1 MASTIENLAKMTENL
16 SIEPVYN
23 TNWCDMPEELKRE
36 CIGKMGFDERLAL
49 RFTAKT
55 ERSLVNSENFMFHD
69 GGFYMHG
76 NHDYIPASWCIYLT
90 LDKENQTKKN
100 YKNTNDGERVKSDF
114 EFIKFIWG
122 VGVFETFS
130 ISCDLS
136 FMEELNYTGKIT
148 AKNVVIAEWCRID

>member
-76 NHDYIPASWCIYLT
+76 NHDYIPA
-90 LDKENQTKKN
+90 KKLQK
-100 YKNTNDGERVKSDF
+100 YE
-114 EFIKFIWG
+114 
-122 VGVFETFS
+122 
-130 ISCDLS
+130 
-136 FMEELNYTGKIT
+136 
-148 AKNVVIAEWCRID
+148 